1 LQEVESEDGIS
12 NQLLNKCQAIVSQE
26 WGMSIILYAGE
37 SGITDKNAG
46 SEMINYVE
54 ILNHVNVGNDILLDV
69 THGFRTMPVLLMSA
83 LQYQYALTDN
93 KAYKNYHLTYG
104 EYNHNNNSPIYFL
117 DSLTDNFAIANACQL
132 FFDKFESEELVV
144 FLKPIWE
151 PGAKAIKKLSVT
163 LQGNYLLQIDER
175 LRQLRNALDKKPES
189 NVPPWFNRVFDEIEQ
204 LYKHLSAETHYEM
217 ILNISDLLMKKHFNA
232 QAVLGILLSYEI
244 YICYYFQEPESVGDY
259 KNTDIL
265 KSKYRDLLKDNYH
278 KNKDIIDQLNALNET
293 RNMIAHSGGKRK
305 NGGTPNADN
314 LKAQYARYRKLITTL
329 FQHKTPNR
337 E

>member
-1 LQEVESEDGIS
+1 MSVTLLSFLGGNRGLEKGKPAYSEAMYQYKRKIHKTALFAQALLKIKEKNINQVIIFGTKTSIWEYLISEENNEDIYLDVLQEVESEDGIS

-204 LYKHLSAETHYEM
+204 LYKHLSAEPAW
-217 ILNISDLLMKKHFNA
+217 F
-232 QAVLGILLSYEI
+232 
-244 YICYYFQEPESVGDY
+244 
-259 KNTDIL
+259 
-265 KSKYRDLLKDNYH
+265 
-278 KNKDIIDQLNALNET
+278 
-293 RNMIAHSGGKRK
+293 
-305 NGGTPNADN
+305 
-314 LKAQYARYRKLITTL
+314 
-329 FQHKTPNR
+329 
-337 E
+337 